1 MLPKLTD
8 METNFEVS
16 ELMILNSGNEIVIY
30 GTKFQDHLSF
40 PTSCYI
46 DNTQLNKV
54 VNYLQ
59 SVHDNLEI
67 STIFDKS
74 IDENG
79 ASILF
84 LDVKKLRFKNIPS
97 SLLFEDLKHF
107 AIRA

>member
-46 DNTQLNKV
+46 DN
-54 VNYLQ
+54 
-59 SVHDNLEI
+59 LEI
-67 STIFDKS
+67 STIFDTS